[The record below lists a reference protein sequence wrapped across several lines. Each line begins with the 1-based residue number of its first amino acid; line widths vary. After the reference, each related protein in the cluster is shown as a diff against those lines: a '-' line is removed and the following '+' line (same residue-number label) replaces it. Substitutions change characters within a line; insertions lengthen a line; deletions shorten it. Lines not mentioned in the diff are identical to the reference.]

1 MKTIKINVGEEVYK
15 IVQIRP
21 TINLYKILHKKGY
34 FEITRDTYNG
44 KWKVLMQ
51 NNQSETLPIHR
62 IGQEIEEKLMA

>member
-21 TINLYKILHKKGY
+21 TINLYKILHQNGY
-34 FEITRDTYNG
+34 YEITRDNYNG

-51 NNQSETLPIHR
+51 NHQNVPLPLHM
-62 IGQEIEEKLMA
+62 IGQAIEEKLMA